1 MNFSQITRCLVY
13 LCASLLLVGCDQKN
27 ETQQQAAA
35 LPASPPAQVDVITD
49 NNVIEV
55 PRPDEFPLVKAG
67 TRSVSKEL
75 SVNGSIAPDVSR
87 TVGVN
92 GLSGGRIVEIHA
104 RLGDTV
110 KKGQLLLKI
119 HSPDLANAI
128 AALKQARADELL
140 AQRNYDRNKFL
151 YERGAVV
158 AQKDLQASEN
168 VLTDAKANTE
178 NAITQ
183 VQLLNADTK
192 NPSPFVELRAP
203 VSGVIVEQNVALG
216 TAAKSLDATPNLFT
230 IADLSRVWLLCDV
243 FENNLANVHL
253 GDTAKIR
260 LNAYPKLALQGKV
273 VNIFSLL
280 DPATRSTKVRIELD
294 NAQGIL
300 RPGMFATAI
309 FVSQD
314 KISVVS
320 VPATAIFR
328 LHDKDW
334 VFFPLGGKK
343 FRRSEVQT
351 GATNADGTQQI
362 ITGVQVGDQVV
373 TNALQLSAAARTE
386 NPTAFEED
394 EKRDSP

>member
-1 MNFSQITRCLVY
+1 MIFSHFVRCFVL
-13 LCASLLLVGCDQKN
+13 LSTCLLLVGCEQDKEPQL
-27 ETQQQAAA
+27 QAAP
-35 LPASPPAQVDVITD
+35 LPTTPATQVEVITD

-92 GLSGGRIVEIHA
+92 GLAGGRIVEIHA
-104 RLGDTV
+104 RLGDAV

-128 AALKQARADELL
+128 AALKQAKADELL

-151 YERGAVV
+151 YERGTVV
-158 AQKDLQASEN
+158 ALKDLQASEDAL
-168 VLTDAKANTE
+168 VDAKANTE
-178 NAITQ
+178 NAVTQ
-183 VQLLNADTK
+183 VQLLNADAK

-243 FENNLANVHL
+243 YENNLANVRL
-253 GDTAKIR
+253 GDTAQIH
-260 LNAYPKLALQGKV
+260 LNAYPNLKLQGKV

-280 DPATRSTKVRIELD
+280 DPSTRSAKVRIELD
-294 NAQGIL
+294 NTQGIL

-314 KISVVS
+314 KVSVVA

-334 VFFPLGGKK
+334 VFFPQGGKK
-343 FRRSEVQT
+343 FRRAEVQT

-362 ITGVQVGDQVV
+362 IVGVQPGDAVV
-373 TNALQLSAAARTE
+373 SNALQLSAAARTE

-394 EKRDSP
+394 EKRDNP

>member
-1 MNFSQITRCLVY
+1 MNFSQITRCRVY

-35 LPASPPAQVDVITD
+35 LPASPPAQVEVITD
-49 NNVIEV
+49 NNIIEV

-92 GLSGGRIVEIHA
+92 GLAGGRIVEIHA
-104 RLGDTV
+104 RLGDSV

-128 AALKQARADELL
+128 AALKQAKADELL

-151 YERGAVV
+151 YDRGAVV
-158 AQKDLQASEN
+158 ALKDLQASEN
-168 VLTDAKANTE
+168 ALVDAKANTE

-183 VQLLNADTK
+183 VQLLNADSK
-192 NPSPFVELRAP
+192 NLSPFVELRAP
-203 VSGVIVEQNVALG
+203 VSGIIVEQNVALG

-243 FENNLANVHL
+243 FENNLADVHL

-260 LNAYPKLALQGKV
+260 LNAYPKLALHGKV

-314 KISVVS
+314 KISVVA

-334 VFFPLGGKK
+334 VFFPQGGKK

-351 GATNADGTQQI
+351 GTTNADGTQQI

-394 EKRDSP
+394 EKRDNP